1 MQLVHERVAPPP
13 AAELAGRRGGGGGG
27 GMEIVTARVGGCGYG
42 YEEEGGTRRQQRR
55 RRKVSDGH
63 VVAQLL
69 DSPLPTPRRSCCG
82 SSSAAGTPRSAARCG
97 GGGSPGAPP
106 SSPPLSPQR
115 THVPFS
121 WESSPG
127 VPKDAACGRKVVREV
142 LPPRPPPGRGGG
154 GGGSPAHAH
163 ARAYFGN
170 ATETTSSDD
179 DDSDDTFSDAL
190 DRISASDRF
199 AAFSSRL
206 SSIDGAGSLRLPS
219 FIMDRFLPAANA
231 IATTSADKRP
241 KKTLRRGAR
250 SSKQD
255 EEATASARRRAQSL
269 RRASGREQPKQPP
282 PRHHVS
288 TLQRKESEPPP
299 PPRQSRDIDEETQS
313 DEMSPRSCGFM
324 LFLPWSVKPVL
335 CGFARSRTSRAADAS
350 TTASSP
356 PRRSVTLGNAL
367 EKEKEKEKDKSK
379 LRGGGG
385 DPSRWSDEK
394 SGSGREWSSPGWGT
408 AILGTSKR
416 YCADAKKALS
426 RLARSATDGR
436 GSPRVTGE
444 RRAGKPAAAASPRRS
459 TSGEIPPL
467 SPPSESW
474 LSHARG
480 SSTLSNKR

>member
-82 SSSAAGTPRSAARCG
+82 SLSAAGTPRSAARCG

-179 DDSDDTFSDAL
+179 DDSDDT
-190 DRISASDRF
+190 
-199 AAFSSRL
+199 
-206 SSIDGAGSLRLPS
+206 
-219 FIMDRFLPAANA
+219 
-231 IATTSADKRP
+231 
-241 KKTLRRGAR
+241 
-250 SSKQD
+250 
-255 EEATASARRRAQSL
+255 
-269 RRASGREQPKQPP
+269 
-282 PRHHVS
+282 
-288 TLQRKESEPPP
+288 
-299 PPRQSRDIDEETQS
+299 
-313 DEMSPRSCGFM
+313 
-324 LFLPWSVKPVL
+324 
-335 CGFARSRTSRAADAS
+335 
-350 TTASSP
+350 
-356 PRRSVTLGNAL
+356 
-367 EKEKEKEKDKSK
+367 
-379 LRGGGG
+379 
-385 DPSRWSDEK
+385 
-394 SGSGREWSSPGWGT
+394 GREWSSLGWGT

-416 YCADAKKALS
+416 YCAYARKA
-426 RLARSATDGR
+426 RLATDGR

>member
-13 AAELAGRRGGGGGG
+13 AAELAGRRGGGGGE

-55 RRKVSDGH
+55 RRKVNDGH

-69 DSPLPTPRRSCCG
+69 GFAAPDAAAVLLRVVVGGGDPRAAPRGAVVVAPPGRRRRRHRCRRSGRTCRSRGRAPPACPRTPR
-82 SSSAAGTPRSAARCG
+82 AA
-97 GGGSPGAPP
+97 
-106 SSPPLSPQR
+106 
-115 THVPFS
+115 
-121 WESSPG
+121 E
-127 VPKDAACGRKVVREV
+127 KVVREV
-142 LPPRPPPGRGGG
+142 LPPRPQPGRAGGR
-154 GGGSPAHAH
+154 GGSPAHAH

-241 KKTLRRGAR
+241 KKTPRRGAR

-416 YCADAKKALS
+416 YCADARKALS
-426 RLARSATDGR
+426 RLARSRRTAVAA
-436 GSPRVTGE
+436 PRVTRGE
-444 RRAGKPAAAASPRRS
+444 EGRQAGGGGLAAALDVRRDPAVVAAVRVMAQS
-459 TSGEIPPL
+459 R
-467 SPPSESW
+467 
-474 LSHARG
+474 AREQH
-480 SSTLSNKR
+480 TE

>member
-1 MQLVHERVAPPP
+1 
-13 AAELAGRRGGGGGG
+13 
-27 GMEIVTARVGGCGYG
+27 
-42 YEEEGGTRRQQRR
+42 
-55 RRKVSDGH
+55 
-63 VVAQLL
+63 
-69 DSPLPTPRRSCCG
+69 
-82 SSSAAGTPRSAARCG
+82 
-97 GGGSPGAPP
+97 
-106 SSPPLSPQR
+106 
-115 THVPFS
+115 VPFS